1 MLLADKNCNRL
12 RIISKQGG
20 IFLHIFIL
28 GSRGIPAHYGGFETF
43 VEKLTTW
50 RQDSRIHYHVSCMAE
65 EDSEFDFKG
74 VRCFKVKAPKT
85 GSAAPV
91 IYDLR
96 SLQESLRYIEKHG
109 LENCIIYICACRIGP
124 FLSYYKDK
132 LRRRNIKLLIN
143 PGGHEWLRSKW
154 NILIKQYWKISERLS
169 VKTADIVVCD
179 SKAIED
185 YIHTRYA
192 AYNKATAFIPYGAVI
207 SPPKHW
213 PSRDFLEWKKT
224 HRINDSYYL
233 IVGRF
238 VPENN
243 YEVILREFITSN
255 SKKDLVIVT
264 NVEKNRFYRK
274 LEAGTAFST
283 CSRIKFVGT
292 VYDGDLL
299 TAIRQN
305 AFAYL
310 HGHEVGG
317 TNPSLLEA
325 MANTPLNILLDVVF
339 NREVAGDSAL
349 FFSKKPGSLSKL
361 LQQVE
366 QLPPR
371 QINWLTEA
379 AKTRIR
385 EIYSWDLVVKDYE
398 ALFASVSGSD
408 PQATH
413 EHPAS
418 G

>member
-1 MLLADKNCNRL
+1 
-12 RIISKQGG
+12 
-20 IFLHIFIL
+20 LHIFII
-28 GSRGIPAHYGGFETF
+28 GSKGIPANYGGFETF

-50 RQDSRIHYHVSCMAE
+50 RQDSRIHYHVSCMAD

-74 VRCFKVKAPKT
+74 VHCFQIKTPKI

-109 LENCIIYICACRIGP
+109 LKNCIIYICACRIGP
-124 FLSYYKDK
+124 FLLFYKDK
-132 LRRRNIKLLIN
+132 LRQRNIKLLVN
-143 PGGHEWLRSKW
+143 PDGHEWLRSKW
-154 NILIKQYWKISERLS
+154 NILIKQYWKISERLC
-169 VKTADIVVCD
+169 VKTADHVVCD

-192 AYNKATAFIPYGAVI
+192 AYNKATAFIPYGAII
-207 SPPKHW
+207 SPQRQW
-213 PSRDFLEWKKT
+213 PARAFIEWKKR
-224 HRINDSYYL
+224 HRISDSYYL

-243 YEVILREFITSN
+243 YEVMLREFIASN
-255 SKKDLVIVT
+255 SNRDLVIVT
-264 NVEKNRFYRK
+264 NVEKNKFYRK
-274 LEAGTAFST
+274 LDASTAFST
-283 CSRIKFVGT
+283 CPRIKFVGT
-292 VYDGDLL
+292 VYDEELL

-349 FFSKKPGSLSKL
+349 FFSKKPGSLSNL
-361 LQQVE
+361 LKQVE

-371 QINWLTEA
+371 QISWLTTA

-385 EIYSWDLVVKDYE
+385 GIYSWELVVKEYE
-398 ALFASVSGSD
+398 AFFAAVIDST
-408 PQATH
+408 PAATH